1 MEFKIESICIY
12 MLKDQLT
19 ITLSIVNFVL
29 MTLLVSSYGQR
40 VAASVTRSQGIS
52 EKKVCTD
59 FLESSFYFVRN
70 VGGGVVVV
78 VLL

>member
-1 MEFKIESICIY
+1 
-12 MLKDQLT
+12 
-19 ITLSIVNFVL
+19 